1 MKEKKKQLLLSVLG
15 ILSLVLIT
23 VGVTYAIFT
32 YTRLGTTDNTI
43 TTGTLK
49 FLYTEN
55 SKGGTGIS
63 ITDAF
68 PITDTEGKILTGD
81 NNVFDFKVEGT
92 NTGNEEIPYEV
103 TLRKKSDSTLSESNV
118 KVYLTDMEGDADT
131 EILAPTLYS
140 SLTQTNVDVGDEV
153 EKTLFT
159 GSVLGNTANYLK
171 EFRLRMWIDEN
182 SNQDEIN
189 GKTFKTT
196 VNVYSNVPLI
206 SEEEI
211 ASRNSTELSSLT
223 INGTE
228 ATKVTGQ
235 DYDYKIKVAEG
246 ISSVTINT
254 ETVNTNATIV
264 SVEKIDSLAYSD
276 TATIKRLSTSK
287 TFDLTEGDNYFKIT
301 VRSENGATTKEYK
314 LKVEVVEMVSLFG
327 KQFEVIEAE
336 PTLTTSSNNTSD
348 ASGLYKSTATN
359 SGNPTYY
366 FRGNVENNYVSFAGQ
381 TWRIVRINEDGT
393 IRMIMANGINDDT
406 TYAFNSSYDDY
417 TYMYYTNSEAKTT
430 LEDWYTTNIASN
442 TNYASKVAT
451 GDYFCE
457 QAKVKYS
464 SSYTS
469 GSATMKVYSS
479 YTPNF
484 KCETDGNGK
493 GNVNSSIGLITYD
506 EVVFAGGYY
515 YKENSNYYLYNNTA
529 YWTMSPVGVNY
540 GLGVARANAWIV
552 APSGFILNDLVYGT
566 FRLRAVLNLN
576 ADVAV
581 TGSGTSTDP
590 WTVVLS

>member
-1 MKEKKKQLLLSVLG
+1 MKDKKKELLLSILG

-32 YTRLGTTDNTI
+32 YTKLGTTDNI
-43 TTGTLK
+43 VTTGTLK

-68 PITDTEGKILTGD
+68 PMTDQEGKNLIGD

-92 NTGNEEIPYEV
+92 NTGKDAIPYEV
-103 TLRKKSDSTLSESNV
+103 TLRKKSDSTLAESNI

-140 SLTQTNVDVGDEV
+140 SLMQTNVDVGDEV
-153 EKTLFT
+153 EKTLYT
-159 GSVLGNTANYLK
+159 DTVSGNTANYLK

-182 SNQDEIN
+182 SIQDDIN
-189 GKTFKTT
+189 GKTFTAT
-196 VNVYSNVPLI
+196 VNVYANVEVVSQSN
-206 SEEEI
+206 
-211 ASRNSTELSSLT
+211 SSLT
-223 INGTE
+223 GFAKKI
-228 ATKVTGQ
+228 
-235 DYDYKIKVAEG
+235 YDANPI
-246 ISSVTINT
+246 
-254 ETVNTNATIV
+254 
-264 SVEKIDSLAYSD
+264 
-276 TATIKRLSTSK
+276 
-287 TFDLTEGDNYFKIT
+287 
-301 VRSENGATTKEYK
+301 
-314 LKVEVVEMVSLFG
+314 
-327 KQFEVIEAE
+327 IEAE
-336 PTLTTSSNNTSD
+336 PTLTDSSNNTSD
-348 ASGLYKSTATN
+348 ESGLYKSTATN

-393 IRMIMANGINDDT
+393 IRMIMANGINDTD
-406 TYAFNSSYDDY
+406 YAFNSTYSDY

-442 TNYASKVAT
+442 ETYASKVAT

-457 QAKVKYS
+457 QAKVKAS
-464 SSYTS
+464 SNFTS
-469 GSATMKVYSS
+469 GSAIMDVYSS

-484 KCETDGNGK
+484 KCEADGNGK
-493 GNVNSSIGLITYD
+493 GIVKASIGLINYD
-506 EVVFAGGYY
+506 EVVYSGGYFD
-515 YKENSNYYLYNNTA
+515 KANSNYYLYNDTY
-529 YWTMSPVGVNY
+529 YWTMSQAGVNSDNGY
-540 GLGVARANAWIV
+540 AHAWRVNSTGNI
-552 APSGFILNDLVYGT
+552 DYGT
-566 FRLRAVLNLN
+566 VNDTHRLRAVLNLN

-590 WTVVLS
+590 WTVVS

>member
-1 MKEKKKQLLLSVLG
+1 MNSKKNQIVVSILG
-15 ILSLVLIT
+15 IMSLLLIT

-68 PITDTEGKILTGD
+68 PITDTEGKTLTGD

-92 NTGNEEIPYEV
+92 NTGTEEIPYEV
-103 TLRKKSDSTLSESNV
+103 TLRKKSTSTLAESNV

-153 EKTLFT
+153 EKTIYT
-159 GSVLGNTANYLK
+159 GSVLGGELTYLK
-171 EFRLRMWIDEN
+171 EFRLRMWIDEE
-182 SNQDEIN
+182 SNQDDIN
-189 GKTFKTT
+189 GKTFTAT
-196 VNVYSNVPLI
+196 VNVYAN
-206 SEEEI
+206 
-211 ASRNSTELSSLT
+211 
-223 INGTE
+223 
-228 ATKVTGQ
+228 
-235 DYDYKIKVAEG
+235 
-246 ISSVTINT
+246 
-254 ETVNTNATIV
+254 
-264 SVEKIDSLAYSD
+264 
-276 TATIKRLSTSK
+276 
-287 TFDLTEGDNYFKIT
+287 
-301 VRSENGATTKEYK
+301 
-314 LKVEVVEMVSLFG
+314 VEVVSQETNNLTGFA
-327 KQFEVIEAE
+327 KQIYDANPIIETE

-366 FRGNVENNYVSFAGQ
+366 FRGNVENNYVKFAGQ

-393 IRMIMANGINDDT
+393 VRMIMANGINDDI
-406 TYAFNSSYDDY
+406 TYVFNSTYSDY
-417 TYMYYTNSEAKTT
+417 PYMYYTNSNAKTQ
-430 LEDWYTTNIASN
+430 LESWYETNIASN
-442 TNYASKVAT
+442 ETYASKVAT

-457 QAKVKYS
+457 QAKVTYS

-469 GSATMKVYSS
+469 GNATMELYSS

-484 KCETDGNGK
+484 KCEEDGNGK
-493 GNVNSSIGLITYD
+493 GIVNSNIGLITYD
-506 EVVFAGGYY
+506 EVVYAGGYY
-515 YKENSNYYLYNNTA
+515 SKANSNYYLYNKIS
-529 YWTMSPVGVNY
+529 YWTMSPVGVNRDNASAWDVY
-540 GLGVARANAWIV
+540 SLGYL
-552 APSGFILNDLVYGT
+552 SLNYVRTAYLIRT
-566 FRLRAVLNLN
+566 VLNLKP
-576 ADVAV
+576 DVSV

-590 WTVVLS
+590 YVVQ